1 MMVDVRQIGS
11 VVLSYFSALRQVYG
25 HMRRLGT
32 IAVPCLALFG
42 LGACASDFTIYEAP
56 TTGPVSKL
64 TFVNASKEQTATLMT
79 FVDGRTC
86 TGRRHIRFN
95 NEYVLPYGG
104 SHLLNVP
111 AGEEF
116 ALYAVLNTV
125 EIEELSVEL
134 GVTGSGPAPVISR
147 KLSSIGCKAGLS
159 FPIQIEKDYE
169 VVISERE
176 SSGLCSVVVS
186 EVRAGGVFA
195 SVETRRRNIRNSAD
209 KNDSFCEPLAK

>member
-1 MMVDVRQIGS
+1 
-11 VVLSYFSALRQVYG
+11 
-25 HMRRLGT
+25 MRLLT
-32 IAVPCLALFG
+32 KIAVPCLALLT

-95 NEYVLPYGG
+95 NEYVLPSRS
-104 SHLLNVP
+104 SHSLNVP
-111 AGEEF
+111 AGQEF

-125 EIEELSVEL
+125 EVEELSVEL
-134 GVTGSGPAPVISR
+134 GVTGSGPAPIISR
-147 KLSSIGCKAGLS
+147 QFSSIGCKAGLS
-159 FPIQIEKDYE
+159 FPVQMEKDYE

-186 EVRAGGVFA
+186 EVRADGVFA
-195 SVETRRRNIRNSAD
+195 SVETRERIIRNSAD
-209 KNDSFCEPLAK
+209 KDNSFCEPLAK

>member
-1 MMVDVRQIGS
+1 
-11 VVLSYFSALRQVYG
+11 
-25 HMRRLGT
+25 MRCIKN
-32 IAVPCLALFG
+32 IAVPFFAVLA

-79 FVDGRTC
+79 FADGRTC
-86 TGRRHIRFN
+86 TGRRHIRIN
-95 NEYVLPYGG
+95 NEYVLPSRS
-104 SHLLNVP
+104 SHSLNVP
-111 AGEEF
+111 ADQEF

-125 EIEELSVEL
+125 EVEELSVEL
-134 GVTGSGPAPVISR
+134 GVTGSGPEPVISR

-159 FPIQIEKDYE
+159 FPIQMEKDYE

-176 SSGLCSVVVS
+176 TSGLCSVVVS
-186 EVRAGGVFA
+186 EVRANGVFA

-209 KNDSFCEPLAK
+209 RSNSFCEPLAK